1 MLYIDQIIFTVD
13 FVSPSPQ
20 TEGPLKAQK
29 HSFIACNLAL
39 FTFILFFFQGT
50 HIQILCMCLSEG
62 ERGMALEAVVYPKP
76 QDPFGYAIKDPYD
89 YNNLLEG
96 GGGNWGYADFNLDK
110 EDQTCVT
117 LLENQTENYPYGEW
131 NCSPP
136 SMLPPINAS
145 NPQSSD
151 TSNTQNNLDSSISTP
166 VRPKRRRTKSR
177 KNKEEIENQRMTHIA
192 VERNRRKQMN
202 EYLSVLRSLM
212 PESYVQRG
220 DQASIIGGAINFVK
234 ELEQRLQFL
243 GAQKEKKGK
252 SDVPF
257 SEFFSFPQYTTSASG
272 GCDNSAA
279 MSEQKGDVQ
288 CGIADIEVT
297 MVESHANLKIRS
309 KKRPKQLL
317 KIVSSL
323 HGMRLTI
330 LHLNVT
336 TTGETVLYSLSV
348 KVEEDCKLGSVDEI
362 AAAVY
367 QMLDRIQQESI
378 LN

>member
-1 MLYIDQIIFTVD
+1 
-13 FVSPSPQ
+13 
-20 TEGPLKAQK
+20 
-29 HSFIACNLAL
+29 
-39 FTFILFFFQGT
+39 
-50 HIQILCMCLSEG
+50 
-62 ERGMALEAVVYPKP
+62 MALEAVVYPQP
-76 QDPFGYAIKDPYD
+76 QDPFGYGIKDPY
-89 YNNLLEG
+89 NTNLLEG
-96 GGGNWGYADFNLDK
+96 GGGNWGYADFTLEQ
-110 EDQTCVT
+110 EDQACVSF
-117 LLENQTENYPYGEW
+117 LENPRGEW
-131 NCSPP
+131 N
-136 SMLPPINAS
+136 MLPHIHAS
-145 NPQSSD
+145 NPPSSE
-151 TSNTQNNLDSSISTP
+151 TSNTHNNLDSSTSTP
-166 VRPKRRRTKSR
+166 ARPKRRRAKCR

-243 GAQKEKKGK
+243 GAEKEKEGK
-252 SDVPF
+252 SEVPF
-257 SEFFSFPQYTTSASG
+257 SEFFSFPQYSTSPSG
-272 GCDNSAA
+272 GCENSAA
-279 MSEQKGDVQ
+279 MSEQKGEAQ
-288 CGIADIEVT
+288 SGIADIEVT

-336 TTGETVLYSLSV
+336 TTGEIVLYSLSV

-362 AAAVY
+362 PAAVY
-367 QMLDRIQQESI
+367 QMLDRIQQESM